1 VLAATLAALAETRY
15 RDLTVEQ
22 VAQRAG
28 VAKTTVY
35 RRWGSTE
42 GLVLDLLRDLTAGR
56 PPAPDNGNLDSDMRA
71 LARDILAA
79 YANPGLST
87 VVASVVSAAV
97 HLPEARQTLSDF
109 FTARTTEM
117 AIIAERA
124 VQRGDLPADTDPVEV
139 IRMLGAPFCY
149 RRFITGEP
157 VDEEVADRAAAAAV
171 AAARAGVLV
180 R

>member
-97 HLPEARQTLSDF
+97 HLPEARQTLSEF

-139 IRMLGAPFCY
+139 IRMLGAPFYY